1 MTRSIC
7 WLSMRRK
14 IPGIEISTVK
24 RSWKTNW
31 FIESVW
37 DMLIEGHARWD
48 EWKSSITRSL
58 YNYIFI
64 AILYIYILDIFFFDI
79 CTLAYILSTWMGI
92 CRGNHEGLGVGF
104 SNQKCMY
111 CLPGGVTCI
120 LGNRSKDPLI
130 PSNPKQQPVITFFN
144 SRTEKLL
151 IHSRK
156 FLIFRIQDQNNRTLM
171 YDTSVYVILKY
182 IYIYLSH
189 MSCM

>member
-1 MTRSIC
+1 M
-7 WLSMRRK
+7 
-14 IPGIEISTVK
+14 
-24 RSWKTNW
+24 
-31 FIESVW
+31 
-37 DMLIEGHARWD
+37 
-48 EWKSSITRSL
+48 
-58 YNYIFI
+58 
-64 AILYIYILDIFFFDI
+64 
-79 CTLAYILSTWMGI
+79 LSTWMGI

-182 IYIYLSH
+182 IYIYIYHICHVCNHCWVHPCISKPFRPTICATLSSRYMWADARVLPLKMMQELSRH
-189 MSCM
+189 NPVRWSKFKSPGELADELDALDSMRKLD